1 MIEISIIKDTINYH
15 KDQLDEMEKALAQSF
30 ILHDSSKLEPQ
41 MRPSSPEFRVLFKI
55 TQGVLPEVLFV
66 SIGKDLFET
75 VSNKDFL
82 NAFLKTHSKESP
94 SLVFHFLGHFRS
106 YEFSINSTNE
116 DEIKNGSKKV
126 VEEILKII
134 KAEKL
139 PPESHDYRIFKYE
152 NRVWNENKSL

>member
-1 MIEISIIKDTINYH
+1 VIEISLIKDNINYH
-15 KDQLDEMEKALAQSF
+15 KEQLDEMEQSFARNF
-30 ILHDSSKLEPQ
+30 ILHDASKIEPQ
-41 MRPSSPEFRVLFKI
+41 TRSSNPEFRVLLRI
-55 TQGVLPEVLFV
+55 IQGVLPEVLFV

-75 VSNKDFL
+75 VSKKDFL

-139 PPESHDYRIFKYE
+139 PPESHDYRIFKFE
-152 NRVWNENKSL
+152 NREWKEIEL

>member
-15 KDQLDEMEKALAQSF
+15 EDQLDEMKNAFAKNF
-30 ILHDSSKLEPQ
+30 ILHDSPKFEPQ

-66 SIGKDLFET
+66 SIGNDLFET
-75 VSNKDFL
+75 VSKKDFL
-82 NAFLKTHSKESP
+82 NAFLKPHSKESP
-94 SLVFHFLGHFRS
+94 SLVFHFLGDFRS
-106 YEFSINSTNE
+106 YEFRINSTNE

-126 VEEILKII
+126 VDEILKIT

-139 PPESHDYRIFKYE
+139 PPESHDYRIFKFE
-152 NRVWNENKSL
+152 NREWKEIEL

>member
-15 KDQLDEMEKALAQSF
+15 EDQLDVMKNAFAKNF
-30 ILHDSSKLEPQ
+30 ILHDSPKLEPQ

-66 SIGKDLFET
+66 SIGNDKFET
-75 VSNKDFL
+75 VSKKDFL

-106 YEFSINSTNE
+106 YEFRMYPSDE
-116 DEIKNGSKKV
+116 DEIKKGSKTIV
-126 VEEILKII
+126 NTILKTI
-134 KAEKL
+134 KADEF
-139 PPESHDYRIFKYE
+139 PPESHDFRIFKYE
-152 NRVWNENKSL
+152 NPVWNENK